1 MPYHM
6 ELGSDGHSFH
16 GKAIVVNT
24 KTGEHK
30 SLHPI
35 PLEKAKAQMRIL
47 EDVAHKE
54 HDPPKHHS
62 DKHLLE
68 EILKKVNDEDMS
80 EEDAQDELSR
90 GWRHMLKMK
99 HLDEDIREEIR
110 EAVEL
115 YKGAEGD
122 TFNDAVDAF
131 KEIMD
136 KLPE

>member
-1 MPYHM
+1 MPYHL
-6 ELGSDGHSFH
+6 ELGSDGKSFG

-62 DKHLLE
+62 DKQLLSFAN
-68 EILKKVNDEDMS
+68 KK
-80 EEDAQDELSR
+80 
-90 GWRHMLKMK
+90 
-99 HLDEDIREEIR
+99 
-110 EAVEL
+110 
-115 YKGAEGD
+115 
-122 TFNDAVDAF
+122 
-131 KEIMD
+131 
-136 KLPE
+136 